1 MVDNLKNYI
10 LELVIINILFMFG
23 IALFYTL
30 DILKTEFDIDKC
42 YVSTFN
48 LSYSYYNVTTKKVKY
63 IDSGIPV
70 YNNICENGTN

>member
-1 MVDNLKNYI
+1 MVDNLKKFLLGI
-10 LELVIINILFMFG
+10 LIINILFLFG

-30 DILKTEFDIDKC
+30 DTLKPEFDIDKC
-42 YVSTFN
+42 YVPTSN
-48 LSYSYYNVTTKKVKY
+48 LSYSYYNVTTKEVKY